1 MSNVKY
7 WDYKDI
13 YRLWS
18 SLTQHADQSEAHYFC
33 PVLIVIHNFFT
44 SFFLTAFTNIYY
56 HCHSMLFNLFK
67 YSSVVTPKGHMR
79 TPFVEEN
86 AGLVLHTE
94 AVTKSIYLLDKVF
107 TSNSS

>member
-1 MSNVKY
+1 M
-7 WDYKDI
+7 
-13 YRLWS
+13 
-18 SLTQHADQSEAHYFC
+18 
-33 PVLIVIHNFFT
+33 
-44 SFFLTAFTNIYY
+44 SFFWQLLQTFTTTVTV
-56 HCHSMLFNLFK
+56 CFFNLFK

-86 AGLVLHTE
+86 AELVLHTE

>member
-1 MSNVKY
+1 MLTNLRHIVSVLSLLLY
-7 WDYKDI
+7 IIFLRVFFDSFYKHLLPLSQ
-13 YRLWS
+13 Y
-18 SLTQHADQSEAHYFC
+18 A
-33 PVLIVIHNFFT
+33 
-44 SFFLTAFTNIYY
+44 
-56 HCHSMLFNLFK
+56 FNLFK
-67 YSSVVTPKGHMR
+67 YSSVVTQKGHMR

>member
-1 MSNVKY
+1 MLTNLRHIVSV
-7 WDYKDI
+7 
-13 YRLWS
+13 L
-18 SLTQHADQSEAHYFC
+18 SLLLYIIFLR
-33 PVLIVIHNFFT
+33 V
-44 SFFLTAFTNIYY
+44 FFLTAFTNIYY

-67 YSSVVTPKGHMR
+67 YSSVVTQKGHMR

-86 AGLVLHTE
+86 AELVLHTE

>member
-1 MSNVKY
+1 
-7 WDYKDI
+7 
-13 YRLWS
+13 
-18 SLTQHADQSEAHYFC
+18 
-33 PVLIVIHNFFT
+33 
-44 SFFLTAFTNIYY
+44 
-56 HCHSMLFNLFK
+56 MLFNLFK
-67 YSSVVTPKGHMR
+67 YSSVVTQKGHMR

>member
-1 MSNVKY
+1 
-7 WDYKDI
+7 
-13 YRLWS
+13 
-18 SLTQHADQSEAHYFC
+18 
-33 PVLIVIHNFFT
+33 
-44 SFFLTAFTNIYY
+44 
-56 HCHSMLFNLFK
+56 MLFNLFK

-86 AGLVLHTE
+86 AELVLHTE